1 MAKPP
6 SRSKR
11 RPRRP
16 NKPSRPAASQ
26 DRELHAT
33 EDAVEVEGT
42 VIEQLPNATFRVEL
56 GNGHKLLAHTSGKM
70 RKHFIRIMPG
80 DKVVVAISPYDL
92 DRGRIVYRYR

>member
-6 SRSKR
+6 SRSKHR
-11 RPRRP
+11 SHRP
-16 NKPSRPAASQ
+16 NRPARSSSSQ
-26 DRELHAT
+26 DRELRST
-33 EDAVEVEGT
+33 EDAMEVEGT

-92 DRGRIVYRYR
+92 DRGRIVYRYK